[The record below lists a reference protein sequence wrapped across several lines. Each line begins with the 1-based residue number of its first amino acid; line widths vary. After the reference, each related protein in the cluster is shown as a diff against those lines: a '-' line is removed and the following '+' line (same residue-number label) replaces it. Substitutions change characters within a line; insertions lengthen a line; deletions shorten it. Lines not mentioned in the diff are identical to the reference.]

1 MTARRAGTRAHAPGL
16 GWCAREHAFRVLA
29 PLADRAW
36 LIERRHPEDAASER
50 VTPMTAVAHPHG
62 HAFEL
67 TQPAPHTYYRY
78 RIAQQGEIFD
88 IADPRSQA
96 VARQFAPGHPTWSVA
111 QTSVFLWQGDLRPA
125 IAVHEAIILEVHVRD
140 FTVDKSSGVLHRGT
154 YLGLAES
161 APGAPGG
168 LNALRDLGVDCVELL
183 PVTAFPLLEP
193 APKDGGHINPTGRNH
208 WGYMPSFFFAP
219 TERYSLRG
227 ADPQPGAWIGVD
239 EDGTFH
245 DPGDELREM
254 IRILHRDGMA
264 VVLDLVFNHVSIH
277 DENPLLKLDPGTWF
291 WRENGQLRSHSG
303 CGNDVDT
310 RDPAMAALVVD
321 AAVHWMRAY
330 HVDGLRL
337 DLAAIL
343 DDATLQAL
351 RAATRAEYPRA
362 ILISEPWSMAG
373 YRPADLAR
381 MGHTVWNDRF
391 RNGIKG
397 QNPQTKRGF
406 IFGEGQGGASRQDV
420 GALLAGWPRSLGGL
434 FDDASLSLNYLES
447 HDDLTLGDFVRLA
460 LGEVHEGQKVR
471 RDAVVAIHD
480 RALRVHKLAAAAL
493 LLSRGAV
500 MLAQGQEWG
509 RAKVQDLN
517 APGHHTVPGCL
528 DANSYNR
535 DDATNH
541 LDWRER
547 RVNADLV
554 DHYRRLIALRRA
566 WLIPAQLAGQPMR
579 PLWGSAPW
587 AVGYQINTPRGP
599 LAVLLNG
606 LSSESG
612 WFDVPGGP
620 WWLLVGADDGHVVP
634 TVTGV
639 SVEVKPTAAVV
650 LYASGGH
657 VG

>member
-1 MTARRAGTRAHAPGL
+1 MTTRAVGAPTRARGPVL
-16 GWCAREHAFRVLA
+16 GWSSKEHAFRVLA
-29 PLADRAW
+29 PKADRAW

-50 VTPMTAVAHPHG
+50 VTEMTAFVHPHG
-62 HAFEL
+62 LGFEVREP
-67 TQPAPHTYYRY
+67 QPMTYYRY
-78 RIAQQGEIFD
+78 RISQHGAHFD
-88 IADPRSQA
+88 IADPRSVA
-96 VARQFAPGHPTWSVA
+96 VARQFAPGHPTWSVTQVSA
-111 QTSVFLWQGDLRPA
+111 FLWQGDVRPA

-140 FTVDKSSGVLHRGT
+140 FTVHSSSGVRHPGT

-161 APGAPGG
+161 RPGAPGG
-168 LNALRDLGVDCVELL
+168 LSALRDLGVDCVELL

-193 APKDGGHINPTGRNH
+193 APTDGGYVNPTGKNH

-227 ADPQPGAWIGVD
+227 AQPQPGAWIGVD
-239 EDGTFH
+239 DDGTFY

-254 IRILHRDGMA
+254 IRLLHRDGIA
-264 VVLDLVFNHVSIH
+264 VVLDLVLNHVSMH
-277 DENPLLKLDPGTWF
+277 DDNPLLRLDPGTWF
-291 WRENGQLRSHSG
+291 ARENGQLRSHSG

-343 DDATLQAL
+343 DDVTLQEL
-351 RAATRAEYPRA
+351 RNATRAEYPRA
-362 ILISEPWSMAG
+362 ILISEPWSLAG

-381 MGHTVWNDRF
+381 MGHTVWNDQF

-397 QNPQTKRGF
+397 QNPHNDCGF
-406 IFGEGQGGASRQDV
+406 IFGAGSGRLSRRDV
-420 GALLAGWPRSLGGL
+420 GALLAGSPRRLGGL

-460 LGEVHEGQKVR
+460 LGEVHEGEKVR
-471 RDAVVAIHD
+471 RDAVAEIRG
-480 RALRVHKLAAAAL
+480 RALQVHKLAAVAL
-493 LLSRGAV
+493 LMSRGAV
-500 MLAQGQEWG
+500 MMAQGQEWG
-509 RAKVQDLN
+509 RAKVQHHRGQ
-517 APGHHTVPGCL
+517 PGVL
-528 DANSYNR
+528 DGNSYNR

-554 DHYRRLIALRRA
+554 DHYRRLIQLRKSWLLPAL
-566 WLIPAQLAGQPMR
+566 LAGKQMR
-579 PLWGSAPW
+579 MLSGSAQW
-587 AVGYQINTPRGP
+587 SVGYQIDTPRGP
-599 LAVLLNG
+599 MAVLLNG
-606 LSSESG
+606 MASEVS

-620 WWLLVGADDGHVVP
+620 WWLLVGADNGLIVP
-634 TVTGV
+634 TQTGV
-639 SVEVKPTAAVV
+639 SVQVNATSAVV
-650 LYASGGH
+650 LYAT
-657 VG
+657 VA

>member
-1 MTARRAGTRAHAPGL
+1 MSARHGHGHPRGHGPAL
-16 GWCAREHAFRVLA
+16 GWAPKEHTFRVLA
-29 PLADRAW
+29 PLADHAW
-36 LIERRHPEDAASER
+36 LVQRRHPDDAESEQIKE
-50 VTPMTAVAHPHG
+50 MTAMTHPHG
-62 HAFEL
+62 LGFEVHEAHPL
-67 TQPAPHTYYRY
+67 RYYRY
-78 RIAQQGEIFD
+78 RIGQNGEQFD
-88 IADPRSQA
+88 IADPRSIA

-111 QTSVFLWQGDLRPA
+111 QTSSFLWQGDVRPA

-140 FTVDKSSGVLHRGT
+140 FTVHSSSGVRHPGT

-161 APGAPGG
+161 APGAQGG

-193 APKDGGHINPTGRNH
+193 PPPDGGYVNPTGKNH
-208 WGYMPSFFFAP
+208 WGYMPSFFLAP
-219 TERYSLRG
+219 SERYSLRG
-227 ADPQPGAWIGVD
+227 AQPEPNAWIGVD
-239 EDGTFH
+239 ADGTFH

-254 IRILHRDGMA
+254 VRLLHRDGIA

-277 DENPLLKLDPGTWF
+277 DENPLLKLDPGSWF
-291 WRENGQLRSHSG
+291 WRENGNLRSHSG
-303 CGNDVDT
+303 CGNDLDT
-310 RDPAMAALVVD
+310 RDPAMAALVLD

-343 DDATLQAL
+343 DDGTLQAL
-351 RAATRAEYPRA
+351 RDATRAEYPRS

-397 QNPQTKRGF
+397 QNPQSNRGF
-406 IFGEGQGGASRQDV
+406 IFGEGQGGANRHDI

-471 RDAVVAIHD
+471 RDAVAHVQGQ
-480 RALRVHKLAAAAL
+480 ALRVHKLAAAAL

-500 MLAQGQEWG
+500 MLAQGQEWA
-509 RAKVQDLN
+509 RAKVQYHRSQ
-517 APGHHTVPGCL
+517 PGYL
-528 DANSYNR
+528 DNNSYNR

-554 DHYRRLIALRRA
+554 DHYRRLIALRKA
-566 WLIPAQLAGQPMR
+566 WLIPALLAGEPIR
-579 PLWGSAPW
+579 LLWGSATFS
-587 AVGYQINTPRGP
+587 AGYRIETPRGP
-599 LAVLLNG
+599 LVVLLNG
-606 LSSESG
+606 MASESS
-612 WFDVPGGP
+612 WFDVAGGP
-620 WWLLVGADDGHVVP
+620 WWLLLGADDGHIVP
-634 TVTGV
+634 TKTGV
-639 SVEVKPTAAVV
+639 AVEVKPTSAVV
-650 LYASGGH
+650 LYATRG
-657 VG
+657 